1 MKIREIELLT
11 DHLEETARFYAAIL
25 GFAQIGA
32 SSDRI
37 SFQVGESVLT
47 FKRSVSTKPI
57 YHFAFTIPSNK
68 IEEAL
73 AWVAGITTVI
83 GNADGELITE
93 FENWKARAVYFYDN
107 NENILEL
114 IARADLNNP
123 SEETFGTPS
132 ILSISE
138 MGLVADEPLELAAQ
152 LCNDKQLDYF
162 SKGPKRNDF
171 VAVGTDEGLF
181 VISNPDRNWYP
192 TQKRAEK
199 FPTIIEIEFH
209 DTVRK
214 MSFHS

>member
-1 MKIREIELLT
+1 MKIKQIELLT
-11 DHLEETARFYAAIL
+11 NQIDETISFYTEIL
-25 GFAQIGA
+25 GFAQVDA
-32 SSDRI
+32 SSGRI

-47 FKRSVSTKPI
+47 FIQNVDTKPI
-57 YHFAFTIPSNK
+57 YHFAFTIPANK
-68 IEEAL
+68 IDEAL
-73 AWVAGITTVI
+73 SWTTGIASVI
-83 GNADGELITE
+83 RNADGELITD
-93 FENWKARAVYFYDN
+93 FDDWRARAIYFYDN
-107 NENILEL
+107 NGNILEF

-123 SEETFGTPS
+123 SVQPFGTAS

-152 LCNDKQLDYF
+152 LCKDKQLHYF

-199 FPTIIEIEFH
+199 FPTIIRIETNGVVQQVKLH
-209 DTVRK
+209 T
-214 MSFHS
+214 